1 MGLKFEGKQK
11 ITFPTTF
18 PVRLSTRN
26 SANPNF
32 EWGTDPSAA
41 KVCTER
47 PGPTAAVRTT
57 ACFLFLQYFPFNHVI
72 EYIFKLCIDG
82 FD

>member
-57 ACFLFLQYFPFNHVI
+57 ACLY
-72 EYIFKLCIDG
+72 FKLYRD
-82 FD
+82 